1 MEYAELKTVTDPN
14 VLSFN
19 IQENINCETTQHF
32 TVANGNSVMH
42 YSSNFNKTSQHL
54 PVPRSESA
62 LSISTPFSPAYSF
75 DGSQSQKSNF
85 KLDFFSVFYF
95 IK

>member
-14 VLSFN
+14 ILSFN
-19 IQENINCETTQHF
+19 IQENINCETTQQF

-42 YSSNFNKTSQHL
+42 YSSNFCKTSQHL

>member
-14 VLSFN
+14 ILSFN
-19 IQENINCETTQHF
+19 IQENINCETTQQF

-42 YSSNFNKTSQHL
+42 YSSNFNKKSQHL

-62 LSISTPFSPAYSF
+62 LSISTPSAVFQPRAPPVETR
-75 DGSQSQKSNF
+75 SNVA
-85 KLDFFSVFYF
+85 KP
-95 IK
+95 